1 MNHSTKELA
10 IGNPTHPTLPAL
22 HLTGSVQSACLR
34 RHWRAGVRRGR
45 GSGAAV
51 RGRPNGLQCSRCGM
65 PSCGF
70 TWPVTGV
77 QMCALHQRSH
87 GCASVCVCVCMPCT
101 SAATGV
107 QVCACVPCISA
118 SSEAVGFHSS
128 PAHPFPAGAP
138 VLSDSGDFPALPLPS
153 FSAPLPQVS
162 QPDVG
167 VGGQGGRERPTT
179 FSGQPLT
186 PDTLPPPVLGLLR
199 THPQCC
205 SWD

>member
-1 MNHSTKELA
+1 MLA
-10 IGNPTHPTLPAL
+10 PSLEGRSPA
-22 HLTGSVQSACLR
+22 G
-34 RHWRAGVRRGR
+34 AGERG
-45 GSGAAV
+45 GGQGAAKWPSV
-51 RGRPNGLQCSRCGM
+51 LQVWDAVLWFHLASHRCADVCPAPAQSRVCK
-65 PSCGF
+65 
-70 TWPVTGV
+70 
-77 QMCALHQRSH
+77 
-87 GCASVCVCVCMPCT
+87 CVCVCMPCT

>member
-1 MNHSTKELA
+1 M
-10 IGNPTHPTLPAL
+10 G
-22 HLTGSVQSACLR
+22 G
-34 RHWRAGVRRGR
+34 
-45 GSGAAV
+45 GAVV
-51 RGRPNGLQCSRCGM
+51 RGQPDGLQCSRCGM
-65 PSCGF
+65 PCAF
-70 TWPVTGV
+70 TWPFTGV
-77 QMCALHQRSH
+77 QMCACVPCTSAVT
-87 GCASVCVCVCMPCT
+87 GVCVRVCMPCT
-101 SAATGV
+101 STATGV

-153 FSAPLPQVS
+153 FSAPPLQVS

-186 PDTLPPPVLGLLR
+186 PDTLPPPVLGLLVS
-199 THPQCC
+199 TLNAAAGTKLVSPCGDLCHVFL
-205 SWD
+205 

>member
-1 MNHSTKELA
+1 MGEWGVNHSTKELA

-87 GCASVCVCVCMPCT
+87 GCASVCVCVCPAPAQPQACKCVHVCPA
-101 SAATGV
+101 SA
-107 QVCACVPCISA
+107 Q
-118 SSEAVGFHSS
+118 
-128 PAHPFPAGAP
+128 
-138 VLSDSGDFPALPLPS
+138 ALR
-153 FSAPLPQVS
+153 Q
-162 QPDVG
+162 
-167 VGGQGGRERPTT
+167 
-179 FSGQPLT
+179 
-186 PDTLPPPVLGLLR
+186 LGSIPLLR
-199 THPQCC
+199 TPSPPGPRFSLTQVTFQPFP
-205 SWD
+205 SPLFLPPSPKSANQMWVWVVREGGSVPPPSQGSP

>member
-1 MNHSTKELA
+1 MAFSAPGVGCRLVVSP
-10 IGNPTHPTLPAL
+10 G
-22 HLTGSVQSACLR
+22 QSQVC
-34 RHWRAGVRRGR
+34 
-45 GSGAAV
+45 
-51 RGRPNGLQCSRCGM
+51 RCV
-65 PSCGF
+65 PCTSA
-70 TWPVTGV
+70 VTGV
-77 QMCALHQRSH
+77 Q
-87 GCASVCVCVCMPCT
+87 VCVCVCMPCT

>member
-1 MNHSTKELA
+1 MLA
-10 IGNPTHPTLPAL
+10 PSVEGGGPA
-22 HLTGSVQSACLR
+22 
-34 RHWRAGVRRGR
+34 
-45 GSGAAV
+45 GA
-51 RGRPNGLQCSRCGM
+51 GRPDGLQCSRDGM

-77 QMCALHQRSH
+77 QVCVGVPCTSAVVGVQ
-87 GCASVCVCVCMPCT
+87 VCVCVCALT
-101 SAATGV
+101 SAVTGV
-107 QVCACVPCISA
+107 QVCMCARHQARRHLGSIPLLRA
-118 SSEAVGFHSS
+118 
-128 PAHPFPAGAP
+128 PLPAGAP

-153 FSAPLPQVS
+153 FSVPPQLS

-186 PDTLPPPVLGLLR
+186 PNTLPPPVLGLLR
-199 THPQCC
+199 IHPQCC

>member
-1 MNHSTKELA
+1 MLA
-10 IGNPTHPTLPAL
+10 PSVEGGGPA
-22 HLTGSVQSACLR
+22 
-34 RHWRAGVRRGR
+34 
-45 GSGAAV
+45 GA
-51 RGRPNGLQCSRCGM
+51 GRPDGLQCSRGGM

-77 QMCALHQRSH
+77 Q
-87 GCASVCVCVCMPCT
+87 
-101 SAATGV
+101 
-107 QVCACVPCISA
+107 VCACVPCTSAVVGVQVCVCVCPDQRSHRRASVHVCPA
-118 SSEAVGFHSS
+118 SSLEALGFHSS
-128 PAHPFPAGAP
+128 PARPLPAGAP

-153 FSAPLPQVS
+153 FSAPPPQLS

-186 PDTLPPPVLGLLR
+186 PNTLPPPVLGLLR
-199 THPQCC
+199 IHPQCC